1 MNKQETPIHNS
12 PFSEE
17 ELEQFE
23 EMLKKEH
30 KESEK
35 KVSQYEDR
43 LEDLESNMDDNSSS
57 SAHHQGN
64 IGTSEDEREKYYIMI
79 EKEKEKQEEINM
91 ALNRI
96 ETGNYGICKVTGN
109 PIKKERLMAVPYAK
123 YSIEAK
129 KENAT
134 A

>member
-1 MNKQETPIHNS
+1 MNKQETPINNS

-23 EMLKKEH
+23 QMLKKEQT
-30 KESEK
+30 ESER
-35 KVSQYEDR
+35 KVDQYQER
-43 LEDLESNMDDNSSS
+43 LDELESNLDDTNSS

-64 IGTSEDEREKYYIMI
+64 IGTTEDERDKYYIMI

-109 PIKKERLMAVPYAK
+109 PIKKERLQVKPYAK
-123 YSIEAK
+123 YSMGAK